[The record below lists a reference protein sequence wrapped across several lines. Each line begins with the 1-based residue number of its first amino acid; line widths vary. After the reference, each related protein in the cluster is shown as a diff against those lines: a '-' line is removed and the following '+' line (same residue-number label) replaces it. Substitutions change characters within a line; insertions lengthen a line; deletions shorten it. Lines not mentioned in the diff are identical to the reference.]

1 MMETGPRK
9 VEVVPYCESW
19 AISFQEEKQ
28 LLAAV
33 FGESAAIHH
42 IGSTS
47 IPGMSAKPIID
58 ILAEA
63 DSAGLFDEAAPEL
76 QGWGYIA
83 KGENGIPG
91 RRYFVRFTEAGER
104 LVHLHCYP
112 KGHPEIGRHLLFRDY
127 LQKHP
132 EEAGLYSRT
141 KLEAARKYPYDIES
155 YIKEKDPVV
164 KLLDEKALDWR
175 LQKKE
180 KEQDLS

>member
-1 MMETGPRK
+1 MTETGQRK
-9 VEVVPYCESW
+9 VEVVPYCGSW
-19 AISFQEEKQ
+19 SISFQEEKQ
-28 LLAAV
+28 HLAAV
-33 FGESAAIHH
+33 FGASAAIHH

-63 DSAGLFDEAAPEL
+63 DNAGLFDEAAAKL
-76 QGWGYIA
+76 QEWGYIA

-104 LVHLHCYP
+104 LIHLHGYP

-127 LQKHP
+127 LRKHP
-132 EEAGLYSRT
+132 EEADLYSRT

-155 YIKEKDPVV
+155 YIKEKGPVV
-164 KLLDEKALDWR
+164 KLLDEKALDWL
-175 LQKKE
+175 LQNEE

>member
-9 VEVVPYCESW
+9 VDVLPYSRSW
-19 AISFQEEKQ
+19 PISFEKEKK
-28 LLAAV
+28 LLAEV
-33 FGESAAIHH
+33 FGSTAVIRH

-63 DSAGLFDEAAPEL
+63 DSIALFEQAADRLKE
-76 QGWGYIA
+76 WGYIA

-91 RRYFVRFTEAGER
+91 RRYFVRFTGAGER

-112 KGHPEIGRHLLFRDY
+112 KGHREIGRHLLFRDY
-127 LQKHP
+127 LREHP
-132 EEAGLYSRT
+132 EEADLYSRT

-164 KLLDEKALDWR
+164 KLLDGRALDWH
-175 LQKKE
+175 LHNKE
-180 KEQDLS
+180 KEQEVL